1 MSASKTLTIR
11 ISTQA
16 RRTIRALAEKTNLPA
31 HEIVER
37 AVEELRRK
45 LLFEEANAAYAAL
58 QEQPE
63 VWHEIERERAAWDTA
78 LADGLESEDWSDY
91 RSVPGA

>member
-16 RRTIRALAEKTNLPA
+16 RRTIRALAEKTDLPA

-63 VWHEIERERAAWDTA
+63 VWNEIERERAVWDAA
-78 LADGLESEDWSDY
+78 LADGLESEDWSDH

>member
-1 MSASKTLTIR
+1 MSVSNTLAIT

-16 RRTIRALAEKTNLPA
+16 QSTIRALAEKTNLPTQ
-31 HEIVER
+31 EIVDR

-63 VWHEIERERAAWDTA
+63 VWNEIERERKEWDAT
-78 LADGLESEDWSDY
+78 LADGLESEGWSEY
-91 RSVPGA
+91 KSLPGA

>member
-1 MSASKTLTIR
+1 MSVSNTLAIT

-16 RRTIRALAEKTNLPA
+16 QRTIRTLAEKTNLPTQ
-31 HEIVER
+31 EIVDR
-37 AVEELRRK
+37 AVEDLRRK

-63 VWHEIERERAAWDTA
+63 VWNEIKRERKEWDTTM
-78 LADGLESEDWSDY
+78 ADGLESEDWSEY
-91 RSVPGA
+91 KSLPGA